1 MGRELQERPQCSQTS
16 IATAHG
22 IVSLAFQMVEKG
34 HDQIRRDVGQCHR
47 GRRLAETGLGKPE
60 EQHESVA
67 VGSDRLRAQGPVL
80 RQMLGE
86 VGLYERGK

>member
-1 MGRELQERPQCSQTS
+1 MCIRDRCYTFGRMVGDTRQGW
-16 IATAHG
+16 AA
-22 IVSLAFQMVEKG
+22 VSYTHL
-34 HDQIRRDVGQCHR
+34 DVYKRQ
-47 GRRLAETGLGKPE
+47 GLGKPE